1 MSVFRLP
8 TICSL
13 LCLDEDETVKL
24 VPDPYKA
31 SFICPFIFTIH
42 LVNGPE
48 KEQTTWNGR
57 LGLYNSV
64 NMRYQKNISFVD
76 HCKYFFVGGIP
87 LDEWKLHQVS
97 GFESHLPQWQV
108 LSKFSFQHC
117 SGDVKGYGPYWL
129 VLSGDLSSCRA
140 LLLVCF
146 FLNLSYVV
154 LIF

>member
-48 KEQTTWNGR
+48 KEQTT
-57 LGLYNSV
+57 
-64 NMRYQKNISFVD
+64 
-76 HCKYFFVGGIP
+76 
-87 LDEWKLHQVS
+87 
-97 GFESHLPQWQV
+97 
-108 LSKFSFQHC
+108 
-117 SGDVKGYGPYWL
+117 
-129 VLSGDLSSCRA
+129 
-140 LLLVCF
+140 
-146 FLNLSYVV
+146 
-154 LIF
+154 